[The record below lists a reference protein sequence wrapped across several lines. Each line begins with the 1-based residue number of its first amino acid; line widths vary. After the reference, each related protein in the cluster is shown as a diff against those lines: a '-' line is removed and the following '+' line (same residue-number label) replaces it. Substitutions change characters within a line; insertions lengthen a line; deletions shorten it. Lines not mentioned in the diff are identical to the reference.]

1 MRVAVY
7 LDFRFQRAPDGSI
20 WTETVFERG
29 FWRRYLDVFDC
40 VRVVARA
47 HPVTSIGSG
56 WKRVDGERV
65 SFHAVPYYLG
75 PWQYLRRR
83 RNILAAAKAGVT
95 PAEAVILRAPGQ
107 VANCVAD
114 SLLRARHPYAVEVLG
129 DPSGVFRSGSVRHPL
144 RWFFRWWFTGQMQ
157 RQCRHASA
165 AAYMAAHMEKLY
177 PTAGVAIAVSDVDL
191 PEEAF
196 VSPPGAVRRIAAP
209 GERPFTLIT
218 IASLAQMYKG
228 IDVLLEA
235 LQKCPGVCLRVVG
248 DGRHRSE
255 LEAGART
262 LGIAERVSF
271 LGQLPAGDGVR
282 RELDGADLFVLPSR
296 TEGLPRALIEAMA
309 RGLPCLGSA
318 VGGIPELL
326 APEDLVPVG
335 DSAALAARIMEVR
348 NDRAR
353 LARMALRNVEH
364 ARQYH
369 ETVLRPRRRA
379 FYERVREMTERWV
392 KGRTG
397 LCVSC
402 TS

>member
-1 MRVAVY
+1 MRVVVY
-7 LDFRFQRAPDGSI
+7 LDFRFQQAPDGSI
-20 WTETVFERG
+20 WTDTVFEWG
-29 FWRRYLDVFDC
+29 FWHRYLDAFDC

-47 HPVTSIGSG
+47 RPVTAIGSG

-65 SFHAVPYYLG
+65 SFHPVPYYLG
-75 PWQYLRRR
+75 PWQYLCRRMD
-83 RNILAAAKAGVT
+83 ILAAAQAAVA
-95 PAEAVILRAPGQ
+95 PADAVILRVPGQ
-107 VANCVAD
+107 IANCVAG
-114 SLLRARHPYAVEVLG
+114 SLLRAGHPYAVEVLG
-129 DPSGVFRSGSVRHPL
+129 DPSGVFRSGSIRHPL
-144 RWFFRWWFTGQMQ
+144 RRFFRWWFTGQLQ

-165 AAYMAAHMEKLY
+165 AAYMAAHLEKLY
-177 PTAGVAIAVSDVDL
+177 PGSGVAISVSDVDL

-196 VSPPGAVRRIAAP
+196 VSPSEALRRFAP
-209 GERPFTLIT
+209 GERPFTVIT
-218 IASLAQMYKG
+218 VASLAQMYKG

-235 LQKCPGVCLRVVG
+235 LRKCPGVCLRVAG

-255 LEAGART
+255 LEARARI

-271 LGQLPAGDGVR
+271 LGPLPAGDRVR
-282 RELDGADLFVLPSR
+282 RELDEADLFVLPSR

-309 RGLPCLGSA
+309 RGSPCLGSS

-326 APEDLVPVG
+326 APEDLLPVG

-348 NDRAR
+348 NDKAR
-353 LARMALRNVEH
+353 LARMALRNLEN

-369 ETVLRPRRRA
+369 ESVLRPRRRA
-379 FYERVREMTERWV
+379 FYERVGEMTESWV
-392 KGRTG
+392 KGRAG